1 MLHNKVHAS
10 EGTCDAELLNSAF
23 VFIKPHANTKKTQK
37 LVYDQLVKSGIK
49 ILSEREID
57 GSVIDEKKLIDQHY
71 YAIGKLLYSWLV
83 FSVLCRDRIIGVRD
97 STLRSSGCSVITTH
111 RIFKCSLVS
120 TLHSK
125 HLPFTFIL

>member
-1 MLHNKVHAS
+1 MASIAADFFLFIATASLFMLHSKVQAS
-10 EGTCDAELLNSAF
+10 EGSCDAGELLNSAF

-71 YAIGKLLYSWLV
+71 YAIGKLLLY
-83 FSVLCRDRIIGVRD
+83 C
-97 STLRSSGCSVITTH
+97 
-111 RIFKCSLVS
+111 
-120 TLHSK
+120 
-125 HLPFTFIL
+125 